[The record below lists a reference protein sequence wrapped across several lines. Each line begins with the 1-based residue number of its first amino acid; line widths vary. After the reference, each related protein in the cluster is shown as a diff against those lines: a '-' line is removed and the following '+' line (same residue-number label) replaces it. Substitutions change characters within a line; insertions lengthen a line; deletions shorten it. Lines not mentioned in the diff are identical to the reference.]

1 MWTHALL
8 ICFGRPSESR
18 SRLFCRPSRSAILL
32 RVISLRT
39 EGKRVVDK
47 FDQLIYPDIM
57 KFVDNVRAD
66 VTADIVYMMCPMHL
80 LKLDEMISDLEVG
93 QVLEVLTD
101 YDGAMEDIPQW
112 CRRTGNE
119 FIGMN
124 ETEDFYRFYIRK
136 TAKT

>member
-1 MWTHALL
+1 
-8 ICFGRPSESR
+8 
-18 SRLFCRPSRSAILL
+18 
-32 RVISLRT
+32 
-39 EGKRVVDK
+39 
-47 FDQLIYPDIM
+47 M
-57 KFVDNVRAD
+57 KFVENVRAD

-80 LKLDEMISDLEVG
+80 LKLDEMINDLEVG

-101 YDGAMEDIPQW
+101 YDGALEDIPQW

-124 ETEDFYRFYIRK
+124 ETEDFYKFYIRK